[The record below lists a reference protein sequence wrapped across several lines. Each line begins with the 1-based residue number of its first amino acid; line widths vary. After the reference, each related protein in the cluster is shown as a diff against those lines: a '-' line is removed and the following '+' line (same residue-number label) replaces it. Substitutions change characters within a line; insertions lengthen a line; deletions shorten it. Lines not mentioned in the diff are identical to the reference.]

1 MDWSRLQRKG
11 RIDMEHS
18 NGRITAYIHLEAVE
32 ENFRRMKANLKEGVQ
47 MVAVIK
53 TDAYGHGAVRIA
65 KLVEPYPYIWG
76 FAVAAV
82 SEGLELRAAGI
93 TKPILILGYTF
104 EEDYEAMIQNGI
116 RPAIFTERMAEA
128 FDAAAARIGKR
139 APIHIAV
146 DTGMSRIGFADTADS
161 ILTVKKISGM
171 GHLSIEGAFTHF
183 ARADETDKQAAMRQ
197 MHRFADFCDAMEASG
212 VHGFLRHCSNS
223 AGILELPMANMDMV
237 RAGITIY
244 GIYPSDEVSREIPL
258 APVMELK
265 SHVVYIKMIEPG
277 TAISYGGT
285 FVAEHPMRIATI
297 PVGYGD
303 GYPRS
308 LSNCGYVL
316 IRGKKAPI
324 LGRVCM
330 DQFMVDVTDIE
341 AELLDE
347 VTLLGR
353 DGDAEITVDELGA
366 LSNRFPYE
374 FVCDIGKRVPRVY
387 LNRA

>member
-1 MDWSRLQRKG
+1 
-11 RIDMEHS
+11 MEHS

-116 RPAIFTERMAEA
+116 RPAVFTERMAEA
-128 FDAAAARIGKR
+128 FDAVAARVGKR

-146 DTGMSRIGFADTADS
+146 DTGMSRIGFADTAES

-223 AGILELPMANMDMV
+223 SGILELPMANMDMV

-387 LNRA
+387 LNRE

>member
-1 MDWSRLQRKG
+1 MDHR
-11 RIDMEHS
+11 

-32 ENFRRMKANLKEGVQ
+32 ENFRRMKANLKDGVQ

-53 TDAYGHGAVRIA
+53 TDAYGHGAVEIA

-82 SEGLELRAAGI
+82 REGLELRAAGL
-93 TKPILILGYTF
+93 TKPILVLGYTF
-104 EEDYEAMIQNGI
+104 EEDYDVMVQNGI
-116 RPAIFTERMAEA
+116 RPAVFMEEMAIA
-128 FDAAAARIGKR
+128 FDAAAARAGKK

-146 DTGMSRIGFADTADS
+146 DTGMSRIGFTDTAES
-161 ILTVKKISGM
+161 ILATKKIAALP
-171 GHLSIEGAFTHF
+171 HLYIEGAFTHF
-183 ARADETDKQAAMRQ
+183 ARADETDKQAALQQ
-197 MHRFADFCDAMEASG
+197 MERFTGFCDAIEASG
-212 VHGFLRHCSNS
+212 IHGFLRHCSNS

-258 APVMELK
+258 VPVMELK
-265 SHVVYIKMIEPG
+265 SHVVYIKPIAPG
-277 TAISYGGT
+277 TAVSYGGT

-330 DQFMVDVTDIE
+330 DQFMVDVTDIA

-353 DGDAEITVDELGA
+353 DGDAAITVDELGA
-366 LSNRFPYE
+366 LSHRFPYE
-374 FVCDIGKRVPRVY
+374 FVCDIGKRVPRVFIH
-387 LNRA
+387 

>member
-1 MDWSRLQRKG
+1 
-11 RIDMEHS
+11 MEHS

-32 ENFRRMKANLKEGVQ
+32 ENFRHMKANLKEGVQ

-116 RPAIFTERMAEA
+116 RPAVFTERMAEA

-146 DTGMSRIGFADTADS
+146 DTGMSRIGFADTAES

-265 SHVVYIKMIEPG
+265 SHVVYIKMIESG

>member
-1 MDWSRLQRKG
+1 
-11 RIDMEHS
+11 MERS
-18 NGRITAYIHLEAVE
+18 NGRVTAYIHLEAVE
-32 ENFRRMKANLKEGVQ
+32 ENFRRMKANLKDGVR

-53 TDAYGHGAVRIA
+53 TDAYGHGAVEIA
-65 KLVEPYPYIWG
+65 RLVEPYPYIWG

-82 SEGLELRAAGI
+82 SEGMELRRAGL
-93 TKPILILGYTF
+93 TKPILVLGYTF
-104 EEDYEAMIQNGI
+104 AEDYETMIQNGI
-116 RPAIFTERMAEA
+116 RPAVFTEKMAEE
-128 FDAAAARIGKR
+128 FDAAAARVGVT

-146 DTGMSRIGFADTADS
+146 DTGMSRIGFADTAES
-161 ILTVKKISGM
+161 ILAVKRIGALP
-171 GHLSIEGAFTHF
+171 HLLVEGAFTHF
-183 ARADETDKQAAMRQ
+183 ARADELDKQAAFRQ
-197 MHRFADFCDAMEASG
+197 MERFTDFCDAMEASG

-223 AGILELPMANMDMV
+223 AGILELPQANMDMV

-265 SHVVYIKMIEPG
+265 SHIVYIKQIEPG
-277 TAISYGGT
+277 TAVSYGGT

-316 IRGKKAPI
+316 IHGKKAPI

-341 AELLDE
+341 AELLGE

-353 DGDAEITVDELGA
+353 DGDAEITIDELGA
-366 LSNRFPYE
+366 LSGRFPYE
-374 FVCDIGKRVPRVY
+374 FVCDIGKRVPRVFI
-387 LNRA
+387 RS

>member
-1 MDWSRLQRKG
+1 
-11 RIDMEHS
+11 MEHS

-116 RPAIFTERMAEA
+116 RPAVFTERMAEA

-146 DTGMSRIGFADTADS
+146 DTGMSRIGFADTAES

-387 LNRA
+387 LNRE

>member
-1 MDWSRLQRKG
+1 
-11 RIDMEHS
+11 MEHS

-32 ENFRRMKANLKEGVQ
+32 ENFRHMKANLKEGVQ

-116 RPAIFTERMAEA
+116 RPAVFTERMAEA
-128 FDAAAARIGKR
+128 FDAAAARVGKR

-146 DTGMSRIGFADTADS
+146 DTGMSRIGFADTAES

-197 MHRFADFCDAMEASG
+197 MHRFIDFCDAMEASG

>member
-1 MDWSRLQRKG
+1 M
-11 RIDMEHS
+11 
-18 NGRITAYIHLEAVE
+18 
-32 ENFRRMKANLKEGVQ
+32 
-47 MVAVIK
+47 
-53 TDAYGHGAVRIA
+53 
-65 KLVEPYPYIWG
+65 EPYPYIWG

-116 RPAIFTERMAEA
+116 RPAVFTERMAEA

-265 SHVVYIKMIEPG
+265 SHVVYIKMIESG

-387 LNRA
+387 LNRE